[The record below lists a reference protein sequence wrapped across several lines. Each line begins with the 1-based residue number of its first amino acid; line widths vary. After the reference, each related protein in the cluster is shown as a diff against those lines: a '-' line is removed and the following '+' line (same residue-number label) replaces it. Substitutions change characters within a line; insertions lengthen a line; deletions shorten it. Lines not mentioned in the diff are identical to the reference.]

1 VSRPEIERIRVA
13 LEPML
18 GQLRS
23 IDELAAGTTGTT
35 YLVETAAGR
44 FAAKAFAA
52 DSLALLSPAQQFEV
66 LETLVELGI
75 SPRPAGFDSE
85 ARLLVT
91 EYLAEAAAVGPESL
105 RRGERLADVVAT
117 LRLLHGVTVSIPRFD
132 PVADVDR
139 YVAATG
145 GLGAL
150 SADDRACFD
159 ELVGLAGSIESE
171 AICLC
176 HNDLVA
182 SNLLF
187 DRGLRLIDFDYAV
200 LGPPVIDLASLAVMN
215 ELSDRQAGELLAAYY
230 EGSSPLSVGE
240 FARVRRLVRLT
251 AHFWALAST
260 AASRSGGAGATPRR
274 GDAGAA
280 SAAGAGEAVGDAG
293 AAIVDQYRIQHD

>member
-1 VSRPEIERIRVA
+1 VSRPEIGRIQAA

-23 IDELAAGTTGTT
+23 IDELASGTTGTT
-35 YLVETAAGR
+35 YLVETAAGL
-44 FAAKAFAA
+44 FAAKAFTA

-66 LETLVELGI
+66 LETLAETGI
-75 SPRPAGFDSE
+75 TPRPAGFNAK

-105 RRGERLADVVAT
+105 RQGERIADVVAA
-117 LRLLHGVTVSIPRFD
+117 LRLLHAVTVDIPRFD
-132 PVADVDR
+132 PVADVER

-145 GLGAL
+145 GVVAL

-159 ELVGLAGSIESE
+159 ELVELVALAGSAGSD

-187 DRGLRLIDFDYAV
+187 DRGLKLVDFDYAV
-200 LGPPVIDLASLAVMN
+200 LGPPVIDLASFAVMN
-215 ELSDRQAGELLAAYY
+215 QLSGRQAGELLAAYY

-251 AHFWALAST
+251 AHFWALA
-260 AASRSGGAGATPRR
+260 AT
-274 GDAGAA
+274 GA
-280 SAAGAGEAVGDAG
+280 SAATGAG

>member
-1 VSRPEIERIRVA
+1 
-13 LEPML
+13 ML
-18 GQLRS
+18 GQLLS
-23 IDELAAGTTGTT
+23 IGELATGTTGTT

-52 DSLALLSPAQQFEV
+52 DSLALLSPAEQCEV

-132 PVADVDR
+132 PVADVGR

-145 GLGAL
+145 GLVAM
-150 SADDRACFD
+150 SAADRACFD
-159 ELVGLAGSIESE
+159 ELVELAGSIESD

-260 AASRSGGAGATPRR
+260 AASAAGATPRR
-274 GDAGAA
+274 GDDGAA